1 MKAPREQWSSRT
13 GFVLATIG
21 GAVGLG
27 NLWRFSYVA
36 GENGGAVFL
45 FVYLVFVMLIGIP
58 LMIAEMTIGRHAQGD
73 AISAFEVHR
82 KSSAWNMVGWTGVI
96 AACLLLS
103 YYAVIAGWALKY
115 FVGAATGAL
124 WSAASADYGSY
135 FRQFISDRAEPV
147 AWQGVTLL
155 MTMLVVAGGVRHG
168 IERVNRLLIPFL
180 AVIVVILASYA
191 LTLPGAG
198 KGVRFLFAPD
208 WAALREPKVYAAAL
222 GQAFFSLSVG
232 MAFFVTYGSYMP
244 RAFSLPAS
252 ATIVAVGD
260 TLFAIVAGLA
270 IFPAVFALGG
280 NPAAGPELAFVT
292 LPQVFLKMPG
302 GAAIGIVFFFLLATA
317 ALTSMV
323 GLLEIPVAAMTH
335 RRGARRWYATAI
347 AGGCVFLAG
356 VPSALSY
363 GLFDHVRVGSYGV
376 LDMID
381 FGVSNFLLP
390 AVGIGT
396 ALYVG
401 WRLERAFALQEA
413 DFGASR
419 WGIGW
424 LWLVRVI
431 APLMILVILAQSTG
445 ALWQAISF
453 DEVKSEQKIE
463 FK

>member
-1 MKAPREQWSSRT
+1 MSVPREQWTSPS

-27 NLWRFSYVA
+27 NIWRFSYVA
-36 GENGGAVFL
+36 GENGGAAFL
-45 FVYLVFVMLIGIP
+45 FVYLACVVLIGIP
-58 LMIAEMTIGRHAQGD
+58 LMIAELTIGRHAQGD
-73 AISAFEVHR
+73 AISSFEIHR
-82 KSSAWNMVGWTGVI
+82 KPSRWNLVGWLGVI

-124 WSAASADYGSY
+124 WSAAAADYGGY

-147 AWQGVTLL
+147 AWQAVALA

-168 IERVNRLLIPFL
+168 IERVNRLLIPVL
-180 AVIVVILASYA
+180 AIIVVVLAGYA
-191 LTLPGAG
+191 LTLPGASN
-198 KGVRFLFAPD
+198 GVLFLFAPD
-208 WAALREPKVYAAAL
+208 WSVLREPKVYAAAL
-222 GQAFFSLSVG
+222 GQAFFSLGVG

-244 RAFSLPAS
+244 RTFSLPAS
-252 ATIVAVGD
+252 ATVVAVGD
-260 TLFAIVAGLA
+260 TLFAIIAGLA

-280 NPAAGPELAFVT
+280 NPAAGPELAFIT

-302 GAAIGIVFFFLLATA
+302 GTAIGIVFFLLLATA
-317 ALTSMV
+317 AITSMV

-335 RRGARRWYATAI
+335 RWRARRWYATAI
-347 AGGCVFLAG
+347 TGGGVFLIG

-363 GLFDHVRVGSYGV
+363 GVLSHVRIGSHGI
-376 LDMID
+376 LDAID

-401 WRLERAFALQEA
+401 WRLERTFALQEA
-413 DFGASR
+413 DFEASQI
-419 WGIGW
+419 GIAW
-424 LWLVRVI
+424 LWLVRLLVPCVI
-431 APLMILVILAQSTG
+431 LGILAQSTG
-445 ALWQAISF
+445 AL
-453 DEVKSEQKIE
+453 
-463 FK
+463 

>member
-1 MKAPREQWSSRT
+1 MSASREQWTSRT
-13 GFVLATIG
+13 GFILATIG

-27 NLWRFSYVA
+27 NIWRFSYVA

-45 FVYLVFVMLIGIP
+45 FVYLAFVLLIGIP

-73 AISAFEVHR
+73 AISAFEIHR
-82 KSSAWNMVGWTGVI
+82 KPSAWNLVGWLSVI

-103 YYAVIAGWALKY
+103 YYAVIAGWAFKY
-115 FVGAATGAL
+115 LAGAVTGAL
-124 WSAASADYGSY
+124 WSAAAADYGSY
-135 FRQFISDRAEPV
+135 FKQFISDSVEPM
-147 AWQGVTLL
+147 AWQAIALA
-155 MTMLVVAGGVRHG
+155 MTMVVVAVGVQHG
-168 IERVNRLLIPFL
+168 IERVNRLLIPLL
-180 AVIVVILASYA
+180 AVIVVVLAGYA

-198 KGVRFLFAPD
+198 NGVRFLFSPD

-222 GQAFFSLSVG
+222 GQAFFSLGVG

-244 RAFSLPAS
+244 RTFSLPKS

-280 NPAAGPELAFVT
+280 NPAAGPELAFIT

-302 GAAIGIVFFFLLATA
+302 GVVIGIVFFLLLATA

-335 RRGARRWYATAI
+335 RHGVRRWHATAI
-347 AGGCVFLAG
+347 TGGCVFLAG

-363 GLFDHVRVGSYGV
+363 GVLGHVRIGSHGI
-376 LDMID
+376 LDAID
-381 FGVSNFLLP
+381 FGVSNFLFP
-390 AVGIGT
+390 AIGIGT

-401 WRLERAFALQEA
+401 WRLERAFALREA
-413 DFGASR
+413 DLDNSR
-419 WGIGW
+419 SGIAW
-424 LWLVRVI
+424 LWLVRILV
-431 APLMILVILAQSTG
+431 PLVILGILVQSTG
-445 ALWQAISF
+445 AL
-453 DEVKSEQKIE
+453 
-463 FK
+463 